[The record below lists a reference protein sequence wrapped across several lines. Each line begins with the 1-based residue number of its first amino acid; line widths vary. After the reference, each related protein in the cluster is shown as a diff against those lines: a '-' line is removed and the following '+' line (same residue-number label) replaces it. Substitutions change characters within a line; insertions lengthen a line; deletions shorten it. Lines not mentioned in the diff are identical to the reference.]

1 MMTKKIFFFSMLFV
15 AQLCFAQS
23 VTYNHDGDVMRQYT
37 VAEEGIGSLSPDFYY
52 DWFHKDYSSWAKKE
66 NKLAARWWMYNS
78 IHQELGYAEQI
89 DSSLTRR
96 AKIEA
101 LNIADRTGGILDAA
115 WLSEKDKITKKQ
127 EAFKKNIGLILTR
140 GGSYADKRYWEEIYN
155 CLSQSVN
162 AIRDAY
168 LPNMKRMAAYQLI
181 YKDLVQR
188 NNELVMML
196 CKWQGLKAT
205 QDMAEGSPVVKANTK
220 NAVKSAFA
228 RWKKS
233 MVTGSNGSVHGIGE

>member
-1 MMTKKIFFFSMLFV
+1 MLLFCCTSIG
-15 AQLCFAQS
+15 AQTF
-23 VTYNHDGDVMRQYT
+23 NHDGAVMRQYT
-37 VAEEGIGSLSPDFYY
+37 VAEEGIGSLSPDWYY
-52 DWFHKDYSSWAKKE
+52 ELFHEEYSSWAKKK

-101 LNIADRTGGILDAA
+101 MHIADCTGGILDVA
-115 WLSEKDKITKKQ
+115 WLSEKEKITKKQ
-127 EAFKKNIGLILTR
+127 EAFKKNIGRILTR

-168 LPNMKRMAAYQLI
+168 MPNMKRMAAYQSI

-188 NNELVMML
+188 NNELVCML
-196 CKWQGLKAT
+196 CKWQGLKVT
-205 QDMAEGSPVVKANTK
+205 QDMSEGSPVGKANTK
-220 NAVKSAFA
+220 TAVRAAFT
-228 RWKKS
+228 RWKQS
-233 MVTGSNGSVHGIGE
+233 VLSGSNGSVHGIGE

>member
-1 MMTKKIFFFSMLFV
+1 MRIKIVFLILFCSTSIG
-15 AQLCFAQS
+15 AQ
-23 VTYNHDGDVMRQYT
+23 TYNHDEAVMRQYT
-37 VAEEGIGSLSPDFYY
+37 VAEEGIGSLSPDLYY
-52 DWFHKDYSSWAKKE
+52 EWFHRDYSSWAKKE

-101 LNIADRTGGILDAA
+101 MNIADRSGGVLDAA

-127 EAFKKNIGLILTR
+127 EAFKKNISLILTR

-155 CLSQSVN
+155 CLSQSIN

-205 QDMAEGSPVVKANTK
+205 QDMAEGSHVGKANTK
-220 NAVKSAFA
+220 DAVKSAFA

>member
-1 MMTKKIFFFSMLFV
+1 MRIKIVFVILFCSTSIG
-15 AQLCFAQS
+15 AQ
-23 VTYNHDGDVMRQYT
+23 TYNHDEAVMRQYT
-37 VAEEGIGSLSPDFYY
+37 VAEEGIGSLSPDLYY
-52 DWFHKDYSSWAKKE
+52 EWFHRDYSSWAKKK

-101 LNIADRTGGILDAA
+101 MNIADRTGGILDAA

-127 EAFKKNIGLILTR
+127 EAFKKNIGLIITK

-181 YKDLVQR
+181 YKDLVKR

>member
-1 MMTKKIFFFSMLFV
+1 MVMMTKKIFFFSMFFV
-15 AQLCFAQS
+15 SQLCFAQS

-37 VAEEGIGSLSPDFYY
+37 VAEEGIGSLSPDWYY
-52 DWFHKDYSSWAKKE
+52 DAFHSNYAGWARAE

-78 IHQELGYAEQI
+78 IHQELGHSEQL

-101 LNIADRTGGILDAA
+101 LNIADRTGGALDVA

-140 GGSYADKRYWEEIYN
+140 GGSY
-155 CLSQSVN
+155 SQSIN

-168 LPNMKRMAAYQLI
+168 LPNMKRMAAYQFI
-181 YKDLVQR
+181 YKDLVKR
-188 NNELVMML
+188 NNELVTML
-196 CKWQGLKAT
+196 CKWQGLKVT
-205 QDMAEGSPVVKANTK
+205 QDMADGSPVGNANTK
-220 NAVKSAFA
+220 NAVQSAFA
-228 RWKKS
+228 RWKNS
-233 MVTGSNGSVHGIGE
+233 MVTGSNGSVHGISEE

>member
-1 MMTKKIFFFSMLFV
+1 MREWQQTKFKNLVMPDTV
-15 AQLCFAQS
+15 YYQS
-23 VTYNHDGDVMRQYT
+23 IWAVRDLYRMEEKLEEINQDITQGNIMSTGIVSEDTNTYNISKPT
-37 VAEEGIGSLSPDFYY
+37 
-52 DWFHKDYSSWAKKE
+52 
-66 NKLAARWWMYNS
+66 
-78 IHQELGYAEQI
+78 
-89 DSSLTRR
+89 
-96 AKIEA
+96 
-101 LNIADRTGGILDAA
+101 
-115 WLSEKDKITKKQ
+115 
-127 EAFKKNIGLILTR
+127 
-140 GGSYADKRYWEEIYN
+140 EEIVMHKAT
-155 CLSQSVN
+155 LERRVN

-181 YKDLVQR
+181 YKDLVKR

>member
-1 MMTKKIFFFSMLFV
+1 MAMMTKKIFFFSMFFV
-15 AQLCFAQS
+15 SQLCFAQS

-37 VAEEGIGSLSPDFYY
+37 VAEEGIGSLSPDWYY
-52 DWFHKDYSSWAKKE
+52 DVFHSNYAGWARSE

-78 IHQELGYAEQI
+78 IHQELGHSEQL

-101 LNIADRTGGILDAA
+101 LNIADRTGGALDVA

-127 EAFKKNIGLILTR
+127 EAFKKNIGLIITK

-168 LPNMKRMAAYQLI
+168 LPNMKHGRGQSCCQSQYEECRQVSFCPL
-181 YKDLVQR
+181 
-188 NNELVMML
+188 E
-196 CKWQGLKAT
+196 
-205 QDMAEGSPVVKANTK
+205 E
-220 NAVKSAFA
+220 
-228 RWKKS
+228 
-233 MVTGSNGSVHGIGE
+233 VHGDWLQWQCSWNRRIKIYNIWV

>member
-1 MMTKKIFFFSMLFV
+1 
-15 AQLCFAQS
+15 
-23 VTYNHDGDVMRQYT
+23 
-37 VAEEGIGSLSPDFYY
+37 
-52 DWFHKDYSSWAKKE
+52 
-66 NKLAARWWMYNS
+66 MYNS

-96 AKIEA
+96 AKVEA
-101 LNIADRTGGILDAA
+101 LNIADRTGGILDVA

-155 CLSQSVN
+155 CLSQSIN

-168 LPNMKRMAAYQLI
+168 LPNMKRMAAYQFI
-181 YKDLVQR
+181 YKDLVKR